1 MKMLRT
7 IWLKFR
13 SLWQRPAVK
22 REIDEEL
29 RFHLEQR
36 TAENLAAGMS
46 PEVAAREAR
55 KRFGNVQSIRE
66 ECREVRG
73 ASLGEPTLQ
82 DVRFGLR
89 MLRKNP
95 GFTVAAV
102 LTLALGVGVNS
113 ALFSVIYAVLLEP
126 LPYPD
131 PGRLVQVQSTISA
144 PGKPAEIVPT
154 WAYPR
159 FELLRDHNR
168 IFAQIAACDSR
179 TLTVTGMDRS
189 ERVEAELASASY
201 LPLLG
206 VRAVL
211 GRVFLPEEDLKG
223 ASQPVVV
230 ISEGYWQRRFGGD
243 PGVIGRT
250 LRANQTPLTVVG
262 VLRAG
267 FKGQS
272 GATEMWVPITMTP
285 TLEGDPSRLERPFTM
300 WHRVLARLQ
309 PATSLA
315 AARASLDSLERQLE
329 SVLPVSSEKEAYGI
343 HLVPFREA
351 STDPFIRRSLWV
363 LAAAVGFVLL
373 IACVNVANLLLA
385 RAASRER
392 EIAIRLAL
400 GATRGQLIRQL
411 LAESL
416 VLAAVSGAVALL
428 FARWAIDAMAAF
440 QPADNFGLQ
449 SDYARL
455 PDFGTIQ
462 LSAPALAF
470 NFCVAL
476 GCGVIFG
483 LFPAWQAARHSLS
496 PALHRSTDRSAGGHQ
511 GLGLRGARNL
521 LVVAETALALML
533 LAGAGLMVQSLARLT
548 TTRTGFDP
556 KHLLTFR
563 LDQPGGSSD
572 SAKQLFFP
580 QILERVGAIPG
591 VESAC
596 LANAAPLS
604 GTYDRSFMVV
614 PPAANEGGRVEAF
627 IGVHLASQE
636 FLHTLRVPLSRGR
649 WFTDQDRPDT
659 PLVAVINETA
669 ARRYWSGRDPV
680 GQQTDLSPA
689 LGPGFSAVEVVGVI
703 GDVKYDT
710 MAAEMGANV
719 YLSYRQSGYPG
730 YYVNLR
736 TAGDPLAVVAA
747 VRMAVAA
754 VSAEAPVYDLMT
766 MEQRIANSTYRTE
779 FNTLLLLAFA
789 ALAVVLAAVGLYGV
803 VAYSVTQH
811 TREIGIRMA
820 LGARPADVLR
830 LIVTQGMRLVL
841 LGGLIGLVGALA
853 LTRLMR
859 SLLFGVSPSDP
870 LTFVV
875 ILVMLT
881 GVALVAC
888 WLPARRAARVNPMV
902 ALRSE

>member
-1 MKMLRT
+1 MKPFKTFLR
-7 IWLKFR
+7 WLRGFGQAK
-13 SLWQRPAVK
+13 AVK
-22 REIDEEL
+22 QEIDEEL

-36 TAENLAAGMS
+36 TAENLAAGMT
-46 PEVAAREAR
+46 PEAAAREAR
-55 KRFGNVQSIRE
+55 KHFGNLQSIRE
-66 ECREVRG
+66 ECHEAKG
-73 ASLGEPTLQ
+73 ASFGEAALR

-95 GFTVAAV
+95 GFTAAAV

-113 ALFSVIYAVLLEP
+113 ALFSVLYAVLLEP
-126 LPYPD
+126 LPYSE

-144 PGKPAEIVPT
+144 PGKPAEIVPP
-154 WAYPR
+154 WSYPR

-168 IFAQIAACDSR
+168 IFAQIAAFDSR
-179 TLTVTGMDRS
+179 TLTVTGTDRS

-223 ASQPVVV
+223 AARPVVV
-230 ISEGYWQRRFGGD
+230 ISEGYWRRHFGGD

-250 LRANQTPLTVVG
+250 LRANQTPLTIVG
-262 VLRAG
+262 VVAAG

-272 GATEMWVPITMTP
+272 GATEMWVPITLTP

-309 PATSLA
+309 PSTSLA
-315 AARASLDSLERQLE
+315 TARASLDSLERQLE

-351 STDPFIRRSLWV
+351 ATDPFIRRSLWV

-373 IACVNVANLLLA
+373 IACLNVANLLLA
-385 RAASRER
+385 RAAARER

-416 VLAAVSGAVALL
+416 VLAAISGAVALL

-440 QPADNFGLQ
+440 QPADNFGFQ

-455 PDFGTIQ
+455 PDFGAIR
-462 LSAPALAF
+462 LSAPVLAF
-470 NFCVAL
+470 NFCAAL
-476 GCGVIFG
+476 GCGLISG
-483 LFPAWQAARHSLS
+483 LFPASQTARRSLS
-496 PALHRSTDRSAGGHQ
+496 PALHRSSDRSLGGDQ

-521 LVVAETALALML
+521 LVVSETALALML
-533 LAGAGLMVQSLARLT
+533 LVGAGLMVQSLARLT

-563 LDQPGGSSD
+563 LDQPGGLSD
-572 SAKQLFFP
+572 SAKPLFFP

-614 PPAANEGGRVEAF
+614 SPAANGGGGVEAF

-636 FLHTLRVPLSRGR
+636 FLHTLRVPLVRGR
-649 WFTDQDRPDT
+649 WFTDQDRPGT
-659 PLVAVINETA
+659 PLVAVVNETA
-669 ARRYWSGRDPV
+669 ARKYWPGRDPV
-680 GQQTDLSPA
+680 GQRTDLSPA
-689 LGPGFSAVEVVGVI
+689 LGPGFAAVEVVGVI
-703 GDVKYDT
+703 GDVKYDA

-736 TAGDPLAVVAA
+736 TAGDPLAVAAA
-747 VRMAVAA
+747 VRTAVAA
-754 VSAEAPVYDLMT
+754 VSSEVPVYDLMT
-766 MEQRIANSTYRTE
+766 MQRRIANSTSRTA

-830 LIVTQGMRLVL
+830 LIVTQGLRLVL
-841 LGGLIGLVGALA
+841 VGGLIGLVGAVA

-859 SLLFGVSPSDP
+859 SLLFGVSPTDP
-870 LTFVV
+870 LTFAA

-881 GVALVAC
+881 GVALLAC
-888 WLPARRAARVNPMV
+888 WLPARRAVKVDPMV
-902 ALRSE
+902 ALRCE